1 MTERSAQQGLLP
13 EGLRDALPPE
23 AAHAD
28 HIRRQ
33 LLDRFALH
41 GYEQVMPPLIE
52 FESGLAGRLAT
63 DKSRD
68 MFRLLDSES
77 QQVMVLRSDITGQVA
92 RIAATRLGH
101 MERPLRLSYAGTAL
115 RVKGSQLRPERQFG
129 QAGVELI
136 GPRSLA
142 AALEVL
148 LLAHE
153 AVESLSLEGVTI
165 DLVFPSFV
173 PELAKELG
181 LGDAETSL
189 IYDALDAKD
198 IAGLVSL
205 DASVRQI
212 FEAILSCAGPAED
225 AVNVLKALDLPKK
238 ASAVVQ
244 SIDEFVSALLAANE
258 TFELTLDPGEQRGF
272 FYQGDFGFSLFCEG
286 TKAELGRG
294 GRYGIRTIDGK
305 IEPAT
310 GFTLYLDSLSRA
322 VEKPVQAKKV
332 YIAHG
337 VAREIGVQLR
347 AEGWVSVQG
356 LAPETNLREEAVR
369 LNCTHVYEDG
379 DVISITDE
387 E

>member
-1 MTERSAQQGLLP
+1 MADRAAQQGLLP

-33 LLDRFALH
+33 LLDRFASH

-52 FESGLAGRLAT
+52 FESGLAGRLAAE
-63 DKSRD
+63 KARD

-101 MERPLRLSYAGTAL
+101 VERPLRLSYAGTAL

-136 GPRSLA
+136 GPRSLE
-142 AALEVL
+142 AALEVV
-148 LLAHE
+148 LLANE
-153 AVESLSLEGVTI
+153 AVEGLGLEGISV

-181 LGDAETSL
+181 LDKASVSL
-189 IYDALDAKD
+189 IHDALDAKD
-198 IAGLVSL
+198 IAGLSSL
-205 DASVRQI
+205 EAPARGI
-212 FEAILSCAGPAED
+212 FEAILTCAGPASD
-225 AVNVLKALDLPKK
+225 AVQILKSLDLPKQ
-238 ASAVVQ
+238 AAGVVQ
-244 SIDEFVSALLAANE
+244 AIDEFVSALIAANAS
-258 TFELTLDPGEQRGF
+258 FELTLDPGEQRGF

-286 TKAELGRG
+286 NKAELGRG
-294 GRYGIRTIDGK
+294 GRYGIRATSGE

-310 GFTLYLDSLSRA
+310 GFTLYLDSLIRA
-322 VEKPVQAKKV
+322 VDKPVLAKKV
-332 YIAHG
+332 YVPHG
-337 VAREIGVQLR
+337 VARKEGKALR
-347 AEGWVSVQG
+347 EQGWVTIQG
-356 LAPETNLREEAVR
+356 LAPEQDLREEAVR
-369 LNCTHVYEDG
+369 LNCTHILTGGEIKAVNNED
-379 DVISITDE
+379 
-387 E
+387 

>member
-33 LLDRFALH
+33 LLDHFASH

-63 DKSRD
+63 EKSRD

-136 GPRSLA
+136 GPRSLDA
-142 AALEVL
+142 AMEVL

-153 AVESLSLEGVTI
+153 SVEALSLEGVSI

-173 PELAKELG
+173 PELAEELG
-181 LGDAETSL
+181 LDSADIDL
-189 IYDALDAKD
+189 IYKALDAKD
-198 IAGLVSL
+198 IAGLASL
-205 DASVRQI
+205 DAPVRQI
-212 FEAILSCAGPAED
+212 FEAVLSCAGPAED
-225 AVNVLKALDLPKK
+225 AVGVLKTLALPEK
-238 ASAVVQ
+238 ATAVVQ
-244 SIDEFVSALLAANE
+244 SIDEFVAALLAAE
-258 TFELTLDPGEQRGF
+258 AGFELTLDPGEQRGF

-294 GRYGIRTIDGK
+294 GRYGIRSIDGK

-322 VEKPVQAKKV
+322 VEKPQLANKV
-332 YIAHG
+332 YIPHG
-337 VAREIGVQLR
+337 VAREEGASLR
-347 AEGWVSVQG
+347 KEGWVTVQG
-356 LAPETNLREEAVR
+356 LAPEPNLREEAVR
-369 LNCTHVYEDG
+369 LNCTHIFKDG